1 MKANGSQSFSSHILS
16 ALEISSPQDSIN
28 AVKVAVIKEIESLD
42 SSVSIHDTSYFNHTF
57 APDLLLSWPEKVE
70 RPVFLRFTDN
80 LDELKDGL
88 GKVDVRNPLF
98 FGLTS
103 PPTNDGEKYAKLELA
118 AQANHALVTDAEG
131 IDSLIESRKS
141 NAGINLLSQALTRGG
156 KGLLARPQVD
166 VVTNLITEGFA
177 GALETQSDPTRAA
190 VATIGQYLDEPQ
202 AARMTRVLQAVW
214 EGSDGRLDQF
224 PGPADFSRMLSDDS
238 LQYILDV
245 VSAEDSAFWS
255 RIGRALTVTQLSH
268 LTVSKKNGAGFQHLV
283 NSNLD
288 VITCRAAVV
297 KSTNSVLGANED
309 DFIWTVRGGTLAL
322 EGFDFTA
329 FVGDRKADVEDQ
341 IDGPDVGIDVEALS
355 KKSVGLK
362 VLGVTLRDGKD
373 AVEFMSEEGVGQ
385 DGRLATLAADLS
397 SSSRVE
403 KAVLSISGSQV
414 NVDFREATATAR
426 TRSTPLVAHLLKA
439 GLPLLHDLSDDGRAA
454 LESFLHAPAAAEPS
468 QVGGKDD
475 LLSLLAEKLGHPN
488 FSLFADPS
496 ESIRSD
502 FGEIS

>member
-1 MKANGSQSFSSHILS
+1 MKANNRDSFSSHILS
-16 ALEISSPQDSIN
+16 ALEIHSPQDSIN
-28 AVKVAVIKEIESLD
+28 AVKVAVIKELESLD

-57 APDLLLSWPEKVE
+57 APDLLLSWPEKAE
-70 RPVFLRFTDN
+70 RPVYLRFTDN
-80 LDELKDGL
+80 LDELREDL
-88 GKVDVRNPLF
+88 TKVDVQNPMF

-103 PPTNDGEKYAKLELA
+103 PSTDDGDKYAKLEKA

-166 VVTNLITEGFA
+166 VVTKVITEGFA
-177 GALETQSDPTRAA
+177 GALETKSAPTRAA
-190 VATIGQYLDEPQ
+190 VSTIEQYLDEPQ

-214 EGSDGRLDQF
+214 EGSEGRLDQF

-268 LTVSKKNGAGFQHLV
+268 MTVTETNGVGFQHLV

-288 VITCRAAVV
+288 VITCRAAAV
-297 KSTNSVLGANED
+297 KSTNAVLGADEGK
-309 DFIWTVRGGTLAL
+309 FLWTVRGKTLAL
-322 EGFDFTA
+322 EGSDFTT
-329 FVGDRKADVEDQ
+329 FIGDRKADIEQ
-341 IDGPDVGIDVEALS
+341 HIAGPDIGIDVEALS
-355 KKSVGLK
+355 KKSVGVK
-362 VLGVTLRDGKD
+362 VLGVTLRDGTD

-403 KAVLSISGSQV
+403 KAVLLIPGAQL
-414 NVDFREATATAR
+414 NVDFKEATATAK
-426 TRSTPLVAHLLKA
+426 TRSTPLMAHLLKA
-439 GLPLLHDLSDDGRAA
+439 GLPLLHTFSDDGRGA
-454 LESFLHAPAAAEPS
+454 LESYLHVQGPAGPS
-468 QVGGKDD
+468 NVGSKED

-488 FSLFADPS
+488 FLLFAEPS
-496 ESIRSD
+496 ESSQSD